1 MVTSGKVYEY
11 VATGLPI
18 ASVLD
23 PSHDAQRVLS
33 GYPRWYPAA
42 REDAASLAAA
52 LVAAAQDSASHT
64 DSAGRVRRRL
74 RRAVP
79 PRPHARAG
87 AARAGRGTAGA
98 RMSHSVGRATGH
110 PGTRRPAPAGELV
123 LLSTGAAPSAM
134 QVRHLLRAARGRPIL
149 WVAYARDLGVE
160 FGWRLREVRPLDA
173 QTAVEELAHGDDDG
187 SDGLLELMDP
197 WTPAARTSAPTTA
210 PDRRRR
216 RRPTGDAAAQPRRPR
231 GPPVPR
237 RCRVEPPDRAGGA
250 APCRPRPLGRRAGP
264 DHPGDRRDQGAG
276 GGQAD
281 RQAGGQAGQAR
292 RVGAPAAVA
301 GQRCRRSCSAAP
313 VGAARSRA
321 SGSPTRWPSGRC
333 AGGCR
338 SCSSPATGPRR
349 RPAGT
354 WPAGSRR

>member
-64 DSAGRVRRRL
+64 DALVDVRRRV
-74 RRAVP
+74 RGAVP
-79 PRPHARAG
+79 PRPPARAG
-87 AARAGRGTAGA
+87 AARARRGAA
-98 RMSHSVGRATGH
+98 RCRHERRRRHG
-110 PGTRRPAPAGELV
+110 RRPAAGRRAWS
-123 LLSTGAAPSAM
+123 LLSSGAAPSPM
-134 QVRHLLRAARGRPIL
+134 QVRHLLRAAHGRPIL

-197 WTPAARTSAPTTA
+197 M
-210 PDRRRR
+210 D
-216 RRPTGDAAAQPRRPR
+216 
-231 GPPVPR
+231 
-237 RCRVEPPDRAGGA
+237 AGG
-250 APCRPRPLGRRAGP
+250 PDIGPDDSAGP
-264 DHPGDRRDQGAG
+264 DTEPTPSRSTAVVPLRSGLRSPVSPASPAG
-276 GGQAD
+276 CGSWAAV
-281 RQAGGQAGQAR
+281 R
-292 RVGAPAAVA
+292 APAAA
-301 GQRCRRSCSAAP
+301 RR
-313 VGAARSRA
+313 
-321 SGSPTRWPSGRC
+321 
-333 AGGCR
+333 
-338 SCSSPATGPRR
+338 
-349 RPAGT
+349 T
-354 WPAGSRR
+354 WS